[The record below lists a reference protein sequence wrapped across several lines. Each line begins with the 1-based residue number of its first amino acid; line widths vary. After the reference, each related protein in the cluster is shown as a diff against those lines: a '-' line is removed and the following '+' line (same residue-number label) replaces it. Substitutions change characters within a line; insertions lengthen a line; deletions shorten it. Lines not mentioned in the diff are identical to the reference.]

1 MRHRKDTHKLGRTT
15 SHQRALFA
23 NMLKSL
29 ILHERM
35 VTTTAKAKHLRRY
48 ADQMITL
55 AKKGTLASRREVIA
69 QLMITFNPL
78 TSKEARLA
86 KEGKEDAYN
95 DDRKVVRKL
104 FSTLGPRFEARAG
117 GYTRIV
123 KGNRRVGDGAET
135 CLIEYLAE

>member
-1 MRHRKDTHKLGRTT
+1 MRHRKDLHKLGRTT

-35 VTTTAKAKHLRRY
+35 ITTVAKAKHLRRY
-48 ADQMITL
+48 ADQMVTL
-55 AKKGTLASRREVIA
+55 AKKGTLAARREAIA

-78 TSKEARLA
+78 SSKEAREA
-86 KEGKEDAYN
+86 KEGKEGGYN
-95 DDRKVVRKL
+95 DDRKIIKKL
-104 FSTLGPRFEARAG
+104 FSTLGPRFEKRAG

-123 KGNRRVGDGAET
+123 KGYRRVGDGAET
-135 CLIEYLAE
+135 CLIEYLSE